1 LRVGPAAASAGKRA
15 DAAGF
20 RRYAAAGGAQQCAL
34 AFYGLIRFVPTV
46 FAVKPF
52 LPALRD
58 RRAARWRLRAAAAAI
73 ALCFNAPAAALGL
86 GAPEL
91 ASHLGQPLALRVPL
105 TSEDGGDLGPQC
117 LRLVNQPDGDL
128 PGLGA
133 ARVSLERGAG
143 GTSLRITSLQPVH
156 EPALRIAL
164 EIGCNRRVRKE
175 FTVLLDPPPIAVAP
189 PPSAAVEFGAPQV
202 LGARGQPL
210 LVTVPILAAPP
221 LAPECVRAARSDSA
235 DPPRV
240 LNDARAA
247 LIVRDG
253 RRALRLHTPAPVYD
267 ERVRVIVELG
277 CEQPLRHEFALLL
290 EAPRPAANAEAAAA
304 PTQPAPPR
312 RLAKPAPRPKP
323 AAAPPAVAAAPKE
336 TPLDTAPPNPTADTP
351 QPQSRP
357 APAAI
362 DRLVL
367 AAPDEERRPGERP
380 PTAESDVLRQVEVL
394 SAEVKQLR
402 AELEAANRRYRELEA
417 RRDTTGYAWAAGLA
431 AVLLFGV
438 GLLLGRRPR
447 AETERAHADSAGP
460 LTRILGQPQAERRA
474 AAAPAAVAEA
484 AAAPATEPA
493 PRTDGTAIQVTEIG
507 DTTQVIGELYA
518 TFIAPPP
525 TQPAPQTK
533 TEIALDLDLSQERT
547 SMLAPQT
554 KTEIAVDIDLGER
567 ETEIARR
574 IEREYERIARGRVNP
589 DPSTPA
595 GNTTLPMTRGLD
607 LDLDL
612 SSLPKPPK
620 PE

>member
-1 LRVGPAAASAGKRA
+1 MKSAL
-15 DAAGF
+15 
-20 RRYAAAGGAQQCAL
+20 QAL
-34 AFYGLIRFVPTV
+34 P
-46 FAVKPF
+46 
-52 LPALRD
+52 D
-58 RRAARWRLRAAAAAI
+58 RRAGRWRLRAAAAAI
-73 ALCFNAPAAALGL
+73 ALCFATPAAALGL
-86 GAPEL
+86 GTPEL

-133 ARVSLERGAG
+133 ARLSLERGAG
-143 GTSLRITSLQPVH
+143 GTWLRITSLQPVH

-164 EIGCNRRVRKE
+164 EVGCNPRVRKE

-189 PPSAAVEFGAPQV
+189 PAAAVEFGTPQV

-235 DPPRV
+235 DTPRV
-240 LNDARAA
+240 LNDARVA
-247 LIVRDG
+247 LIDRDG
-253 RRALRLHTPAPVYD
+253 RRALRLHTPDPVHD

-277 CEQPLRHEFALLL
+277 CEQPLRREFALLL
-290 EAPRPAANAEAAAA
+290 EAPRLAASAPAAAA
-304 PTQPAPPR
+304 RIEHVPPR
-312 RLAKPAPRPKP
+312 RQPKPAPRPKAP
-323 AAAPPAVAAAPKE
+323 AAPPVVAAAAQE
-336 TPLDTAPPNPTADTP
+336 TPSETAPPTRPADAP
-351 QPQSRP
+351 QPARP

-367 AAPDEERRPGERP
+367 AAPEDERTPPARPA
-380 PTAESDVLRQVEVL
+380 TAEPDVLRQIEVL
-394 SAEVKQLR
+394 SAEVRQLR

-447 AETERAHADSAGP
+447 AETERAQADSAGP

-474 AAAPAAVAEA
+474 AAAPVAPLAEA
-484 AAAPATEPA
+484 AAAHAPEPA
-493 PRTDGTAIQVTEIG
+493 PRTDATAIQVTEIG
-507 DTTQVIGELYA
+507 DTAQVIGELYA

-533 TEIALDLDLSQERT
+533 TEIALDLDLGQERT

-574 IEREYERIARGRVNP
+574 IEREHERIAHGRANP

-595 GNTTLPMTRGLD
+595 GHTTLPMTRGLE

-612 SSLPKPPK
+612 PPTAALR
-620 PE
+620 PESDDGRA